1 MEKFKDSKRAGEAGT
16 TLVEVLIST
25 VILVTGVLT
34 MAQMF
39 TISTKSN
46 LASRRTTLTTVLAEQ
61 KLEQLR
67 ALTWGF
73 DPQGLPVS
81 DFSTDTSVEPELP
94 NGGTGLQPSPGTA
107 LQANTPGY
115 VDHVDVNGQ
124 IVGNTAQVPA
134 AAVYTR
140 RWSIEPLPTN
150 PNNTLILQVLV
161 TAIRDR
167 GQADQGNVA
176 RLPDEAR
183 VVTVKTRK
191 AQ

>member
-1 MEKFKDSKRAGEAGT
+1 LEKFKDSNRSGETGS

-25 VILVTGVLT
+25 LILVTGVVT

-39 TISTKSN
+39 SISTKSN
-46 LASRRTTLTTVLAEQ
+46 VSARRTTLTTVLAQQ

-73 DPQGLPVS
+73 DPAGLPVS
-81 DFSTDTSVEPELP
+81 DFGTDTSVDPETP
-94 NGGTGLQPSPGTA
+94 TGGTGLQPSPSNT
-107 LQANTPGY
+107 LQSNTSGY
-115 VDHVDVNGQ
+115 VDHLDANGQ
-124 IVGNTAQVPA
+124 IVSNATQAPGT
-134 AAVYTR
+134 AVYTR

-161 TAIRDR
+161 TPNRVR
-167 GQADQGNVA
+167 GQAELGNVG
-176 RLPDEAR
+176 RLSDEAR
-183 VVTVKTRK
+183 VITVKTRK